1 MARPITQDKK
11 KYQVARRKEYIAN
24 RRAVDPKLDR
34 QLKDIMAQ
42 WNRRAIK
49 AIAEQDSPHIIGKYA
64 GRIHHEEK
72 ERRINKA
79 LAKSHARRKK

>member
-1 MARPITQDKK
+1 MARPITQNRKE
-11 KYQVARRKEYIAN
+11 YQVVRRKEYIAN

-42 WNRRAIK
+42 YNRRRDK

-64 GRIHHEEK
+64 GRIHFEEK
-72 ERRINKA
+72 ERRTKKA
-79 LAKSHARRKK
+79 LAKSFARSKK